1 MLSAGA
7 QKINF
12 DQLWDKMWP
21 KSHEQDKVSVI
32 ESVGKESSAKIEPEN
47 GGMGS
52 DA

>member
-1 MLSAGA
+1 MIGSE
-7 QKINF
+7 
-12 DQLWDKMWP
+12 DKRWP